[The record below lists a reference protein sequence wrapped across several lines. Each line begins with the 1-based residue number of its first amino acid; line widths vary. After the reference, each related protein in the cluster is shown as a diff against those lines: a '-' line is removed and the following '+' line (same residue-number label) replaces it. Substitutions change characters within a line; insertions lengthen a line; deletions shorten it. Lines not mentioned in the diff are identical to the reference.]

1 MSNKPE
7 PSEFYILE
15 DDEKKVEYEKDEKL
29 TNCGIFAIRKED
41 HTIGNITRAH
51 LLRNKKVLF
60 AGYRIHHPLIAE
72 IKFKVRTTADS
83 SPPAAMNKAL
93 NDSMKECR
101 KLKKTFNEAVHTFK
115 QAQLGRG
122 EEL

>member
-1 MSNKPE
+1 M
-7 PSEFYILE
+7 
-15 DDEKKVEYEKDEKL
+15 
-29 TNCGIFAIRKED
+29 R
-41 HTIGNITRAH
+41 RH

-72 IKFKVRTTADS
+72 IKFKVAYLSLGVAYTHVQIAPLNKKPKEYSLHFFGVRLGGREVRTTADS

-101 KLKKTFNEAVHTFK
+101 KLKKVVPPRYSHYALVWVPLSTQTTPV
-115 QAQLGRG
+115 
-122 EEL
+122 